1 MILAPEPNGD
11 TKVYVSHCICPLI
24 YKIYLQ
30 DLYDSQFHLTFFFFE
45 VGNVFSSGIFFFLD
59 NLVYSPSLRNVC
71 TTIF

>member
-30 DLYDSQFHLTFFFFE
+30 DLYDSQFHLTFFFE
-45 VGNVFSSGIFFFLD
+45 VGNVFSSGIFFFW
-59 NLVYSPSLRNVC
+59 
-71 TTIF
+71 II